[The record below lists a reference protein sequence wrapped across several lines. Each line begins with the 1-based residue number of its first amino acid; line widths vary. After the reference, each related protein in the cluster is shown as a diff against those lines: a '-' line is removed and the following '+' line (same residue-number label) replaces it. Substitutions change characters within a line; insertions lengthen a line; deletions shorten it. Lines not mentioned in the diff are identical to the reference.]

1 MVLPQFQEQRL
12 RQRSHLPGAGNS
24 WSKVPEVRG
33 GIPPRRGRS
42 LVEQRKR
49 GSQRQKS
56 LEEERKEVRESLLR
70 LPLACGAV
78 SAEVLQE
85 QA

>member
-12 RQRSHLPGAGNS
+12 RQRSYLSGAGNS

-33 GIPPRRGRS
+33 GIPPRRGKS
-42 LVEQRKR
+42 LIEQRKR
-49 GSQRQKS
+49 GSQRRKS